1 VFLYNSDYATGIRTL
16 SNNQLSDA
24 IAGGDLDDFLDSFF
38 EEVAAIST
46 DNKHWSD
53 NLVANGRKNALVI
66 VYWRVDNF
74 FVLSQKL

>member
-46 DNKHWSD
+46 DNKH
-53 NLVANGRKNALVI
+53 
-66 VYWRVDNF
+66 
-74 FVLSQKL
+74 